1 MTGKDMILMSVEE
14 EKRLQI
20 IRKAI
25 EKKIK
30 QQKAAEVLGLTERQ
44 VRRMVRRVRKE
55 GAAGITHRL
64 RGRKSLKKISKE
76 ITDKVI
82 DIYAEKYKGFGPTL
96 AHEKFVEIN
105 RVTVSRESIR
115 QILLNAGLWETSRKG
130 RKHRQWRERKRY
142 CGEMVQMD
150 GSHHDWLEGRGPRM
164 VMMGYIDDADGNVYA
179 EFHEYEG
186 TIPAMKSFKGY
197 IKKRGIP
204 QSVYLDRHSTYKS
217 TAKET
222 VERQLSGENPKS
234 QFERALGELG
244 VVVIHANSPQAKGR
258 IERLFRTFQ
267 DRLVKEMRL
276 KNIRTKEEA
285 NKFLREYLPK
295 HNRKFGVVPAGKEDL
310 HRPAGRW
317 GKLNRIFTIHTERTV
332 RNDYTIL
339 FENQLYQLDTPLSL
353 KHREVEVVELL
364 NGKMRVEY
372 KNQSIRYKKI
382 NPRPKMLLPI
392 ETVKTLKIRRIYRPS
407 RLHPFKIGYKE
418 QAVLSK

>member
-30 QQKAAEVLGLTERQ
+30 QQEAAEVLGLTERQ

-64 RGRKSLKKISKE
+64 RGRQSLKKISKE
-76 ITDKVI
+76 TTDKVI

-105 RVTVSRESIR
+105 RVTVNRESIR

-130 RKHRQWRERKRY
+130 RKHRQWRERKQYR
-142 CGEMVQMD
+142 GEMVQMD

-164 VMMGYIDDADGNVYA
+164 VMMGYIDDADGNVHA
-179 EFHEYEG
+179 EFHDYEG

-222 VERQLSGENPKS
+222 VAGQLSGENPQS
-234 QFERALGELG
+234 QFERALEELG

-295 HNRKFGVVPAGKEDL
+295 HNRKFGAVPGRQEDL
-310 HRPAGRW
+310 HRPVGSW
-317 GKLNRIFTIHTERTV
+317 VKLNRIFTIRAERTV
-332 RNDYTIL
+332 RNDYTIW
-339 FENQLYQLDTPLSL
+339 FENQLYQLDTPLPL
-353 KHREVEVVELL
+353 KGRVVEVVELL
-364 NGKMRVEY
+364 NGKMRVEH

-392 ETVKTLKIRRIYRPS
+392 EKVKTLKIRRIYRPS
-407 RLHPFKIGYKE
+407 RSHPFKIGYKE
-418 QAVLSK
+418 QIAL